1 MELSLRVLSGAGN
14 RFALLEASAA
24 PDADLADLARLV
36 CDPGTGP
43 GVDGLIRYGL
53 EDEGQLRF
61 ELWNADGSRAEVS
74 GNGLRCCARAALDA
88 GLVSAPAFTI
98 RSGAGLHPVRIDAAG
113 IWTGMG
119 EVTREGSVV
128 LPDGSAGELATIG
141 NPHLVLLRDR
151 LVGDEAQLEGA
162 ALQSVREGGINVEF
176 IAKTGE
182 DAIDLVVF
190 ERGVGPTQA
199 CGTGS
204 CVSAEVAVGLG
215 LVAFPVAVRNPGG
228 TLVVDRGED
237 GGLVLGGPVEDHG
250 VAKVVWP
257 A

>member
-1 MELSLRVLSGAGN
+1 MELSLQVLSGAGN
-14 RFALLEASAA
+14 RFALLEASVA
-24 PDADLADLARLV
+24 PEGDLADLARLV
-36 CDPGTGP
+36 CDPGSGP
-43 GVDGLIRYGL
+43 GADGLIRYGL

-88 GLVSAPAFTI
+88 GLVSAPAFSI
-98 RSGAGLHPVRIDAAG
+98 RSGAGLHQVRIDPSG

-128 LPDGSAGELATIG
+128 LPDGSAGELA
-141 NPHLVLLRDR
+141 
-151 LVGDEAQLEGA
+151 
-162 ALQSVREGGINVEF
+162 
-176 IAKTGE
+176 
-182 DAIDLVVF
+182 
-190 ERGVGPTQA
+190 
-199 CGTGS
+199 
-204 CVSAEVAVGLG
+204 VGLG
-215 LVAFPVAVRNPGG
+215 LVTFPVAVRNPGG